1 MTELYLNSS
10 IEDVSGVG
18 PKVKIQLE
26 KLGIESVQDALF
38 FLPKSY
44 ENRTKITQIK
54 DLEPGGA
61 FQIEGEILESK
72 VFYPGRRSFYAKI
85 TDGTGFIQLR
95 LFFFSNRDILEI
107 SISRP

>member
-44 ENRTKITQIK
+44 ENRIYRKPGFQKMTKYCLVCIRGQAP
-54 DLEPGGA
+54 LEEA
-61 FQIEGEILESK
+61 WVLW
-72 VFYPGRRSFYAKI
+72 
-85 TDGTGFIQLR
+85 
-95 LFFFSNRDILEI
+95 
-107 SISRP
+107 

>member
-1 MTELYLNSS
+1 MTELSLNSS
-10 IEDVSGVG
+10 IDDVSGVG

-54 DLEPGGA
+54 DLEPGSA
-61 FQIEGEILESK
+61 FQVEGEILESK
-72 VFYPGRRSFYAKI
+72 VFYLSLI
-85 TDGTGFIQLR
+85 HI
-95 LFFFSNRDILEI
+95 
-107 SISRP
+107 